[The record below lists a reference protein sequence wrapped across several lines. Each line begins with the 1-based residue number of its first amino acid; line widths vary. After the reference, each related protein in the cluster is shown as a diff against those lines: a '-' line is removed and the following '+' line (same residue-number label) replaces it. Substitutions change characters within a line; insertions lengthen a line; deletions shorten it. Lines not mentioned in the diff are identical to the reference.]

1 MILHL
6 TKLGFFYSVFPS
18 VLICVNLWF
27 HTFLRSADAAFQQY
41 FIGLFNLAWKLFAI
55 LFLIFL
61 ILEIVQRLGLL
72 IRFGRTRYFR
82 FAGFTQEAVAP
93 LLAGIFFGIL
103 YGAGVIADLIKKQDV
118 NKKQVLLI
126 SVFLAICHAIIED
139 TGLFLVLGAKFF
151 WITIPRLVIAFG
163 ITFLASKV
171 FKENDRVKEINH

>member
-1 MILHL
+1 ML
-6 TKLGFFYSVFPS
+6 
-18 VLICVNLWF
+18 
-27 HTFLRSADAAFQQY
+27 QQY
-41 FIGLFNLAWKLFAI
+41 FIGLFTLAWKIFAI

-72 IRFGRTRYFR
+72 TKGYKTIARYLR

-126 SVFLAICHAIIED
+126 SVFLAMCHAIVED
-139 TGLFLVLGAKFF
+139 TGLFLVLGAKIF
-151 WITIPRLVIAFG
+151 WLTIPRLIIALG
-163 ITFLASKV
+163 LTFLTSKI
-171 FKENDRVKEINH
+171 FT